1 MKIHLNRAGQALGQF
16 SPEEVRSGYDSGRF
30 TPTDLAWCDGMPMW
44 KPLSEVIDELAPAG
58 LAASESSP
66 LVPPAVPGGP
76 AWENR
81 AELGFFAA
89 LIETIRV
96 VLLEPSKTFSGMKQ
110 TGGLGG
116 PLFFYVLTGTIG
128 GLAGIVYQTMLS
140 AAQGSAATEG
150 NPLGAI
156 MTSTFAIGAAIMLL
170 PILLAA
176 SSFVSSGLIHLSLM
190 IVGGARRP
198 FEATFR
204 VACYAGG
211 ATAVLQ
217 LLPGCGAIVAMVW
230 NFVLLIVGL
239 ADVHGIGKGRAA
251 VAVLLPS
258 VVCCLI
264 VLLLA
269 GVAAASLG
277 GVSAFLEQ
285 AAKQAP

>member
-1 MKIHLNRAGQALGQF
+1 
-16 SPEEVRSGYDSGRF
+16 
-30 TPTDLAWCDGMPMW
+30 
-44 KPLSEVIDELAPAG
+44 
-58 LAASESSP
+58 
-66 LVPPAVPGGP
+66 
-76 AWENR
+76 
-81 AELGFFAA
+81 
-89 LIETIRV
+89 
-96 VLLEPSKTFSGMKQ
+96 
-110 TGGLGG
+110 
-116 PLFFYVLTGTIG
+116 
-128 GLAGIVYQTMLS
+128 
-140 AAQGSAATEG
+140 
-150 NPLGAI
+150 

-264 VLLLA
+264 VLLVA

-277 GVSAFLEQ
+277 GISAFLEQ